1 MLFFFCLYLYER
13 NLKGILNMKNT
24 LSENM
29 MRFGTKNLSES
40 AQKALIVKSIM
51 QTINEH
57 GLNNVIRKKLTEQ
70 APDPKYLGYAQK
82 IAGQLMKALGPIND
96 DETAALNALR
106 SIKTFGGKPVYDNLL
121 QIVKT
126 SPKIKAQFGS
136 NFDLVIDMIAS
147 GGISGTARDSDGYT
161 LNNPLAKL
169 GMGLSDEEYF
179 PKMKAILAV
188 YNSDE
193 AIRPD

>member
-1 MLFFFCLYLYER
+1 
-13 NLKGILNMKNT
+13 MKNT

-29 MRFGTKNLSES
+29 FRFGTKNLSES
-40 AQKALIVKSIM
+40 GQKELIVKSIM

-82 IAGQLMKALGPIND
+82 IAGQLMVALGGAD
-96 DETAALNALR
+96 DEVGALNALR
-106 SIKTFGGKPVYDNLL
+106 SIKTYGGQPVYDNLL

-136 NFDLVIDMIAS
+136 NFNTVMEMIAT
-147 GGISGTARDSDGYT
+147 GGISGKSKDAEGYT
-161 LNNPLAKL
+161 LKNPLAKL
-169 GMGLSDEEYF
+169 GLGLSDEEFF
-179 PKMKAILAV
+179 PKMKAILHV
-188 YNSDE
+188 YNDDESDL
-193 AIRPD
+193 PN